1 MGDEHLSDRSSAS
14 SSVLSAPLF
23 GGLGVVWVCSL
34 MLSSN
39 VIAAPSNETPAQQ
52 AVKQA
57 PAPERYDYRNS
68 SDAELTQLVKNWARL
83 SPTQRRSLLSEV
95 RSRMKNANSASATAA
110 SGKPKQPTGDLN
122 RVMAQ
127 QTYGRTVRRPDG
139 SVVTETETIK
149 ITPQGRQVT
158 RQTTIRPPKAG
169 SISSAAT
176 GKGAGVAAAGSP
188 GRHVVRAKVRFGA
201 GFEHRQGDGAKA
213 SEAKTL
219 TTKPTESAAK
229 SESPQR

>member
-1 MGDEHLSDRSSAS
+1 MGNGHLLDRSIAS

-23 GGLGVVWVCSL
+23 GGLGLIWVSLL

-39 VIAAPSNETPAQQ
+39 VIAAPSNVTPIQQ
-52 AVKQA
+52 AVKQV
-57 PAPERYDYRNS
+57 PGPEQHDYRNS
-68 SDAELTQLVKNWARL
+68 SDAELTQLVRNWARL
-83 SPTQRRSLLSEV
+83 SPTQRRLLLSEV
-95 RSRMKNANSASATAA
+95 RSRMKSANDKGAIVA
-110 SGKPKQPTGDLN
+110 SGKPKQPTVELN

-158 RQTTIRPPKAG
+158 RQTTIRPPTPG
-169 SISSAAT
+169 SKGGAAA
-176 GKGAGVAAAGSP
+176 GKGAAVATAGST

-201 GFEHRQGDGAKA
+201 GFEHRQGESAKA

-219 TTKPTESAAK
+219 TAQPAESAAK
-229 SESPQR
+229 SDSPQR